1 MSGKQQKEITK
12 LDFKLSDAKR
22 IDEPVQLQ
30 AAEEDICMYKDA
42 EVEGFEADE
51 ELDAEL
57 YGLTGGA
64 GAEEFGAEA
73 PAPELQ
79 A

>member
-1 MSGKQQKEITK
+1 MKDLERTRLQSLYEPSINVRPDVSVNCTC
-12 LDFKLSDAKR
+12 SDE
-22 IDEPVQLQ
+22 D
-30 AAEEDICMYKDA
+30 AAAGEDA

-64 GAEEFGAEA
+64 GAEFGAEA